1 MSGPLSMDISP
12 LRDFIYQYYID
23 PIRYGEAYTLVD
35 TLTYAIILIV
45 AVYLIYRSLK
55 KAGVPV
61 DEKLVVATLPFVLFG
76 GLLRVVEDTGM
87 IQSDLRYL
95 LVTPLIFFVVF
106 FVAATALFI
115 STQLEKRGVVPEYF
129 RVYGG
134 IGGAAAI
141 LTGSVLVYFGL
152 TTTTLGI
159 TELLLILGLAGSTA
173 FVVWGGL
180 RYLAGWKYV
189 SYPLYVFLIFGH
201 MLDASAT
208 SYGIDFHTIPYTEV
222 HVVGSTLIALT
233 GTAFSMFLLKLGV
246 IIPAVYIL
254 EQYKK
259 EGNRELWF
267 IIVLCM
273 IVLGLAPGIRDLGR
287 MVLYV

>member
-1 MSGPLSMDISP
+1 MDLSP
-12 LRDFIYQYYID
+12 LREFIYRYYID
-23 PIRYGEAYTLVD
+23 PIQFGEAYTLVD
-35 TLTYAIILIV
+35 TLTYAAILIV
-45 AVYLIYRSLK
+45 AVFLVYRSLK
-55 KAGVPV
+55 KASIPI
-61 DEKLVVATLPFVLFG
+61 DEKLVYATLPYVVFG

-87 IQSDLRYL
+87 IQSDFRYL

-106 FVAATALFI
+106 FVAVTALLL
-115 STQLEKRGVVPEYF
+115 SLYLEKRVIIQNYYPL
-129 RVYGG
+129 YGG
-134 IGGAAAI
+134 FGGAAMIFTAGV
-141 LTGSVLVYFGL
+141 LTDFGL
-152 TTTTLGI
+152 VSTTIGI
-159 TELLLILGLAGSTA
+159 KELLIILGMAGATS
-173 FVVWGGL
+173 FLFWGGL
-180 RYLAGWKYV
+180 RYLAGWRFI

-208 SYGIDFHTIPYTEV
+208 SYGIDLHTIPYTEV

-233 GTAFSMFLLKLGV
+233 GTAFSMFLLKIAV

-259 EGNRELWF
+259 EGNRELWC

-273 IVLGLAPGIRDLGR
+273 IVLGLAPGIRDLAR

>member
-1 MSGPLSMDISP
+1 MDLSP
-12 LRDFIYQYYID
+12 LREFIYQYYID

-35 TLTYAIILIV
+35 TLTYAAILIV
-45 AVYLIYRSLK
+45 AVFLLYRSLK
-55 KAGVPV
+55 KAGILV
-61 DEKLVVATLPFVLFG
+61 DEKMVYATLPFVLFG

-87 IQSDLRYL
+87 IQSDFRYL

-106 FVAATALFI
+106 LVAITALLLSSF
-115 STQLEKRGVVPEYF
+115 LERKGIVKEYY

-134 IGGAAAI
+134 VGVVAAI
-141 LTGSVLVYFGL
+141 LTAGVLVYFGL
-152 TTTTLGI
+152 VFTTIGISVLLIILALAGI
-159 TELLLILGLAGSTA
+159 TSFL
-173 FVVWGGL
+173 FWGGL
-180 RYLAGWKYV
+180 RYLAGWKFV

-208 SYGIDFHTIPYTEV
+208 SYGIDLHPIPYTEV
-222 HVVGSTLIALT
+222 HVVGSSLIALT
-233 GTAFSMFLLKLGV
+233 GTAFSMFLLKVAV
-246 IIPAVYIL
+246 ITPAVYIL

-273 IVLGLAPGIRDLGR
+273 IVLGLAPGIRDLAR

>member
-1 MSGPLSMDISP
+1 MDLSP
-12 LRDFIYQYYID
+12 VREFIYRYYID
-23 PIRYGEAYTLVD
+23 PIRFGEAYTLVD
-35 TLTYAIILIV
+35 TLTYAAILIV
-45 AVYLIYRSLK
+45 AVFLVYRSLK
-55 KAGVPV
+55 RAGIAV
-61 DEKLVVATLPFVLFG
+61 DEKLVYATLPYVLFG

-87 IQSDLRYL
+87 IQSDFRYL

-106 FVAATALFI
+106 FVAVTALLA
-115 STQLEKRGVVPEYF
+115 SSYLEKKGIVKEYF
-129 RVYGG
+129 YLYGG
-134 IGGAAAI
+134 IGGAVAI
-141 LTGSVLVYFGL
+141 FTAGLLTYFGL
-152 TTTTLGI
+152 VSATLGVA
-159 TELLLILGLAGSTA
+159 ELLIILGLAAVTS
-173 FVVWGGL
+173 FLFWGGL
-180 RYLAGWKYV
+180 RYLAGWKFV
-189 SYPLYVFLIFGH
+189 SYPLYALLIFGH

-208 SYGIDFHTIPYTEV
+208 SYGIDLHAIPYTEV

-233 GTAFSMFLLKLGV
+233 GTAFSMFLLKIGV

-273 IVLGLAPGIRDLGR
+273 IVLGLAPGVRDLAR

>member
-1 MSGPLSMDISP
+1 MDLSP
-12 LRDFIYQYYID
+12 LREFIYQYYID

-35 TLTYAIILIV
+35 TLTYAAILIG
-45 AVYLIYRSLK
+45 AVFLVYRSLR
-55 KAGVPV
+55 KAGIPV
-61 DEKLVVATLPFVLFG
+61 DEKLVYATLPYVLFG

-106 FVAATALFI
+106 FIAVSMLFF
-115 STQLEKRGVVPEYF
+115 SSHLEKRGVVKEYLPL
-129 RVYGG
+129 YGG
-134 IGGAAAI
+134 IGGALALI
-141 LTGSVLVYFGL
+141 TVGVLVHFGL
-152 TTTTLGI
+152 VFTTVGTA
-159 TELLLILGLAGSTA
+159 ELLIILGLAGSTA
-173 FVVWGGL
+173 LLFWGGL
-180 RYLAGWKYV
+180 RYLAGWEFV
-189 SYPLYVFLIFGH
+189 SYPLYLFLIFGH

-208 SYGIDFHTIPYTEV
+208 SYGIDLHAIPYSEV

-233 GTAFSMFLLKLGV
+233 GTAFSMFLLKIAV

-259 EGNRELWF
+259 EGNRELWN

-273 IVLGLAPGIRDLGR
+273 IVLGLAPGVRDLSR

>member
-1 MSGPLSMDISP
+1 MVLSAI
-12 LRDFIYQYYID
+12 RDFIYRYYID

-35 TLTYAIILIV
+35 TLTYACILIV
-45 AVYLIYRSLK
+45 SVYLVYRSLK
-55 KAGVPV
+55 RAGISI
-61 DEKLVVATLPFVLFG
+61 DEKLVLSTLPFVLFG
-76 GLLRVVEDTGM
+76 GLLRVVEDTG
-87 IQSDLRYL
+87 IITSDLRFL

-106 FVAATALFI
+106 LLTISALLF
-115 STQLEKRGVVPEYF
+115 STTLERKGVIRNY
-129 RVYGG
+129 
-134 IGGAAAI
+134 
-141 LTGSVLVYFGL
+141 SVLYGCLGMAALILCVGVLAYVGV
-152 TTTTLGI
+152 TSATLGI
-159 TELLLILGLAGSTA
+159 TELGIILGLAGSTSLA
-173 FVVWGGL
+173 LWLGL
-180 RYLAGWKYV
+180 RYVAGWRFV
-189 SYPLYVFLIFGH
+189 SYPLYIFLIFGH

-208 SYGIDFHTIPYTEV
+208 SYGIDFHAIPYTEV

-233 GTAFSMFLLKLGV
+233 GTAFSMFLLKLAV

-273 IVLGLAPGIRDLGR
+273 IVLGLAPGTRDLAR

>member
-1 MSGPLSMDISP
+1 MDLSPI
-12 LRDFIYQYYID
+12 REFIYRYYID
-23 PIRYGEAYTLVD
+23 PIRFGEAYTLVD
-35 TLTYAIILIV
+35 TLTYAAILIV
-45 AVYLIYRSLK
+45 AVFLVYRSLK
-55 KAGVPV
+55 RAGIAV
-61 DEKLVVATLPFVLFG
+61 DEKLVYATLPYVLFG

-87 IQSDLRYL
+87 IQSDFRYL

-106 FVAATALFI
+106 FVAVTALLV
-115 STQLEKRGVVPEYF
+115 SSYLEKRGMVKGYF
-129 RVYGG
+129 RLYGG
-134 IGGAAAI
+134 IGGAVAI
-141 LTGSVLVYFGL
+141 FTAGLLTYYGLVSA
-152 TTTTLGI
+152 TLGVA
-159 TELLLILGLAGSTA
+159 ELLIILGLAAVTS
-173 FVVWGGL
+173 FLFWGGL
-180 RYLAGWKYV
+180 RYLAGWEFV
-189 SYPLYVFLIFGH
+189 SYPLYALLIFGH

-208 SYGIDFHTIPYTEV
+208 SYGIDLHAIPYTEV

-233 GTAFSMFLLKLGV
+233 GTAFSMFLLKIGV

-273 IVLGLAPGIRDLGR
+273 IVLGLAPGIRDLAR